1 LLRLIGAMAQQGR
14 TNARKLVALAFEVAV
29 VLLLAA
35 CGIWFENG
43 RSCALPFVSGGSQNT
58 HRLCRPSVR
67 IVRAALAPFAAG
79 PLEAVQRWS
88 FKRELLELLDGCERG
103 TLTSEG
109 QKAEINRLVEALVQL
124 NPTEKA
130 AARLS
135 GRWKLL
141 WTTEKET
148 LSLVSNGVL
157 GRAVTDVFQ
166 LIDVQAGTLS
176 NNIAFED
183 GAFEV
188 ESTCEPSK
196 GIRVDFAFTAAR
208 VSFGDLT
215 VPLPPVGKGWFDCV
229 YLDDELRIVRD
240 SRDDSLIAMRQR

>member
-1 LLRLIGAMAQQGR
+1 MAWKDR
-14 TNARKLVALAFEVAV
+14 RNARTLGDLGFKAAAV
-29 VLLLAA
+29 VVLVA
-35 CGIWFENG
+35 CGIWFEKG
-43 RSCALPFVSGGSQNT
+43 RSFALISGSSQNV
-58 HRLCRPSVR
+58 HRSCGPSVR
-67 IVRAALAPFAAG
+67 IARAALPPFAAT

-88 FKRELLELLDGCERG
+88 LKRELLELLDGCKRG

-109 QKAEINRLVEALVQL
+109 QKAEINRLVKALAQL
-124 NPTEKA
+124 NPTENA
-130 AARLS
+130 AACLS

-188 ESTCEPSK
+188 ESTCEPTG
-196 GIRVDFAFTAAR
+196 GIRVDFAFNAAR
-208 VSFGDLT
+208 VRFGDFT
-215 VPLPPVGKGWFDCV
+215 IPLPPVGKGWFDCI
-229 YLDDELRIVRD
+229 YLDEELRIVRD
-240 SRDDSLIAMRQR
+240 SRDDSLIAMRQQ